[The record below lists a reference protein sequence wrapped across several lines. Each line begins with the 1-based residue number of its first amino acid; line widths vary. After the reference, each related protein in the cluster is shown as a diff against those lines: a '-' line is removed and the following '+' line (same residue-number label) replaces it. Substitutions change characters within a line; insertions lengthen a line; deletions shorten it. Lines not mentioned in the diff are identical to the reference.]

1 MEKFK
6 FLGGTKKMNV
16 LEIDY
21 TIKKAKGN
29 IKIICEGFFPAKQK
43 DLKVLLNIVKHS
55 TAPDFYKQAMK
66 NYCFN
71 KMKDCSLETVWMENH
86 REAYTKKDIQEINR
100 KHSKLYDNLVLINNT
115 L

>member
-1 MEKFK
+1 
-6 FLGGTKKMNV
+6 MNV

-21 TIKKAKGN
+21 TMKKAKGN

-55 TAPDFYKQAMK
+55 TAPNFYKQAMK

-71 KMKDCSLETVWMENH
+71 KMKNCSLESVWMENH

-100 KHSKLYDNLVLINNT
+100 KHSKLYDNLILINNT